1 MYGWKGRIGP
11 LLPHR
16 NMTIEPEFQKM
27 CAEGVSIHAARMVLK
42 ELTPDALME
51 MEEEIYK
58 ERDTVVCSRARRIS
72 GVVPIRTRSF
82 DFLNT
87 RRGRDG

>member
-1 MYGWKGRIGP
+1 MYGWKGRIGL

-16 NMTIEPEFQKM
+16 NTTIEPEFQKM
-27 CAEGVSIHAARMVLK
+27 CPEGVSIHAARMVLK

-51 MEEEIYK
+51 MEDEIYK
-58 ERDTVVCSRARRIS
+58 GDTVVCSRARRIS